1 MVPAGDAVCPGAI
14 QRAIIS
20 TTSDQ
25 QSLGQT
31 GFHIADGTSD
41 ARQTG
46 LRPAT
51 HRMPQ
56 VMVSS
61 MLTPQMTNLKISS
74 ALGSSVQLQKP
85 VYVEKSAGKRD
96 QSSQTVESSRD
107 SLEHVPSLM
116 ATPQNDKNFPVE
128 LDKKA
133 GTRPQA
139 LVELGSSDQ
148 SKQPADKKNYS
159 GASHATENRAI
170 CMKDATDRQ
179 CEEFAGASVSDPVVI
194 IQVYYS
200 VFFS

>member
-1 MVPAGDAVCPGAI
+1 MVPARDAVHPGAI
-14 QRAIIS
+14 PRAIIS

-31 GFHIADGTSD
+31 VFHSADGASD
-41 ARQTG
+41 SRQTG
-46 LRPAT
+46 LSSAT

-61 MLTPQMTNLKISS
+61 MLTPQMTNLKISN
-74 ALGSSVQLQKP
+74 ALGSVQLQKSS
-85 VYVEKSAGKRD
+85 EKRD

-116 ATPQNDKNFPVE
+116 ATSQSDENFPVE

-139 LVELGSSDQ
+139 VVELRSDQ
-148 SKQPADKKNYS
+148 SKQSADKKSYS
-159 GASHATENRAI
+159 GALHAAENRAI

-179 CEEFAGASVSDPVVI
+179 SEEFAGASVSNHVVI

-200 VFFS
+200 GPGCLKAD